1 MMKIERLFEEW
12 RTKHPDAT
20 LEDAYKAGYLRHVDA
35 VINKER

>member
-1 MMKIERLFEEW
+1 MMKIERLFEAW
-12 RTKHPDAT
+12 WKKHPDAT